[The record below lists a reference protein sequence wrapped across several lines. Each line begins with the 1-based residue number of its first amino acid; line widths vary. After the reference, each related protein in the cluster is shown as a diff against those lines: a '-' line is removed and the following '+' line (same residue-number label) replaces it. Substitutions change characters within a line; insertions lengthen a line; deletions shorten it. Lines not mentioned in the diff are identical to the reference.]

1 MIHNLITMF
10 NDLLYFLE
18 SYSEYCIEHH
28 IF

>member
-1 MIHNLITMF
+1 MIHNLITLF
-10 NDLLYFLE
+10 NDLFYFFE